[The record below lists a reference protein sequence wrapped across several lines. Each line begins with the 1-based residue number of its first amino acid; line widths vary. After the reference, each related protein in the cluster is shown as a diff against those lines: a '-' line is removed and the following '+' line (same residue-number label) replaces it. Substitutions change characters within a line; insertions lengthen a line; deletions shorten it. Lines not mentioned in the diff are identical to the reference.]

1 MLAVAALLSLWIQGR
16 ERSAPQVPGYLLVA
30 DLDTWQATPREREV
44 VAAFDLRLGADWAQ
58 VPLSLGEWTGQDVP
72 QDNLEVYLL
81 LQLEQYLFRQYR
93 RSDGTFLWLS
103 LLGSREARSF
113 HPPQICYT
121 ADGWRTEMRSERV
134 ALDQGEAPPE
144 PSAGQPLLRAGQ
156 HLRREVHPHGPGMGV
171 DARCLEQHIP
181 GPGGH
186 VQQGT
191 ARRERRFPQG
201 CAAPSQ
207 VPPQGHQ
214 AVYAVVMPVDGR
226 EHAAHA
232 LRLVGVWVA
241 GIGRGNGVSHRFLLG
256 RARLRRGRWTRPPPH

>member
-81 LQLEQYLFRQYR
+81 LQPEQYLFRQYR
-93 RSDGTFLWLS
+93 RADGTFLWLS

-134 ALDQGEAPPE
+134 ALDQGELWAMHLLAHKGDTWHSVLYVYLWPSRERTPGEGTVLFKVTAPLASGSPE
-144 PSAGQPLLRAGQ
+144 AVEEALAGQRAFLRAFF
-156 HLRREVHPHGPGMGV
+156 R
-171 DARCLEQHIP
+171 A
-181 GPGGH
+181 
-186 VQQGT
+186 
-191 ARRERRFPQG
+191 
-201 CAAPSQ
+201 
-207 VPPQGHQ
+207 
-214 AVYAVVMPVDGR
+214 GR
-226 EHAAHA
+226 
-232 LRLVGVWVA
+232 
-241 GIGRGNGVSHRFLLG
+241 
-256 RARLRRGRWTRPPPH
+256 